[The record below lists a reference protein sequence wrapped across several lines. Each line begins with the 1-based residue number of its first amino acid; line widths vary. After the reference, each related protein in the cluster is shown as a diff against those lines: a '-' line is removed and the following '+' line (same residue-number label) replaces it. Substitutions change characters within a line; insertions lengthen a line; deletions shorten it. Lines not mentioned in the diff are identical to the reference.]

1 MIALWI
7 ALGLL
12 ILAGAA
18 ALVALWTFRMAFYNP
33 PRVNENFYQLPDGE
47 QYDKHH
53 DDMMQMI
60 KELDDAPFEWVETVA
75 YDGLPL
81 KGRFYNWH
89 GDGAPIQIQF
99 HGYKAM
105 AIRDYSGGSR
115 LAKALGYNVLLVE
128 QRAQGQSGGN
138 VISFGIRERYDC
150 LRWIAYAN
158 ARFGENTPVYLAGI
172 SMGAATVLM
181 ATEFDLPKNI
191 RGVLADCPYSSPEK
205 IIAKV
210 CKGMG
215 YPPKLA
221 MPFLRLGAR
230 LYGGFSLRE
239 SSAVVAVQKA
249 KVPVLIIHGDDDRF
263 VPCEMSR
270 EIYDA
275 YADEK
280 TLEIFENAG
289 HGICFLE
296 DYDRYERVLGAFI
309 QRCEQRA
316 KERGQV

>member
-18 ALVALWTFRMAFYNP
+18 ALVALWTFRKAFYNP

-60 KELDDAPFEWVETVA
+60 KEFDEAPFEWVETVSH
-75 YDGLPL
+75 DGLKL

-115 LAKALGYNVLLVE
+115 LAKALGYNVLLIE
-128 QRAQGQSGGN
+128 QRAQGQSDGN
-138 VISFGIRERYDC
+138 VITFGILERYDC
-150 LRWIAYAN
+150 LRWIDYVN
-158 ARFGENTPVYLAGI
+158 ARFGARTPVYLAGI

-181 ATEFDLPKNI
+181 ATEFDLPSNI

-210 CKGMG
+210 CRGMG
-215 YPPKLA
+215 YPEKLA
-221 MPFLRLGAR
+221 MPFVRLGAR
-230 LYGGFSLRE
+230 LYGGFSLRA
-239 SSAVVAVQKA
+239 SSAVQAVKKA
-249 KVPVLIIHGDDDRF
+249 TVPVLIIHGDDDRF
-263 VPCEMSR
+263 VPCEMSK

-275 YADEK
+275 YTDEK

-296 DYDRYERVLGAFI
+296 DYKRYERVLKAFI
-309 QRCEQRA
+309 VRCENRA
-316 KERGQV
+316 KERGLV